1 MLLKD
6 NKKGL
11 VTLIMKRMNGAG
23 DLTPSFLSEKPEE
36 VKMVDGAEQD
46 CERGY
51 EACAEEV
58 LSALK
63 ESSPKR
69 LKNALKSFITMAID
83 EYEQSEEEM
92 ED

>member
-1 MLLKD
+1 MLLTD

-11 VTLIMKRMNGAG
+11 VTLIMKKMKGAG

-46 CERGY
+46 NDRGY
-51 EACAEEV
+51 EACCEDMI
-58 LSALK
+58 SAFK
-63 ESSPKR
+63 ESNPKR
-69 LKNALKSFITMAID
+69 LKNALKSFITMVID